1 MSDFQAMDLDP
12 RLTRAIAKLGFAKP
26 TLVQETAIPLALQGK
41 DILAQART
49 GSGKTAA
56 YCIPAIQKILSKV
69 VRQREF
75 MSQGEQSIQCLVL
88 VPTRELALQVTKV
101 IQDLCLYCSKEVKA
115 VNIAVG
121 DVSLSAQILREH
133 LEAGNVVLRDSIESL
148 IVDEADLIL
157 SYGYDEDVTQILK
170 HLPQIYQS
178 YLMSATLSEDVDKLK
193 KLILRKPAILK
204 LEESEEQ
211 SLLTQYYI
219 NCSDEEKY
227 LLTLFMLKLRVHPF
241 GSHKSLIF
249 VNSIDKCYKLKLFLE
264 QFGIMSCALNSE
276 LPVKSRYHIVQE
288 FNRGIYDFII
298 ATDEFIK
305 EEAEDEQDA
314 AGNDGETR
322 VPKPKKRKHMARRD
336 GEYGVSRGIDFKNV
350 SSVINF
356 DMPRSSRSYQHRVGR
371 TARGVGNKGYALTF
385 VCPPAQ
391 QIIHTRKKIKGSAS
405 NVQLA
410 SDEQILARI
419 EKRQQGTATAA
430 NPPAMGQELLPF
442 GFDMTP
448 VEKFRYR
455 CSDALRSVTDAAI
468 REARVKELKMEILNS
483 EKLKTH
489 FEDHPTDLAA
499 LRHDKAIH
507 PTKIQPHM
515 RHVPDYLLPKGKVI
529 VSSGSA
535 SGHVPFHVDNKRRGK
550 RSFKKAATATSKRK
564 ADPLKSLKYSA

>member
-1 MSDFQAMDLDP
+1 
-12 RLTRAIAKLGFAKP
+12 
-26 TLVQETAIPLALQGK
+26 
-41 DILAQART
+41 
-49 GSGKTAA
+49 
-56 YCIPAIQKILSKV
+56 
-69 VRQREF
+69 

-121 DVSLSAQILREH
+121 DVSLSAQIPLLAEYPHIIISTPARLREH

-391 QIIHTRKKIKGSAS
+391 QIIHTRKKIKGSAN

-483 EKLKTH
+483 EKLK
-489 FEDHPTDLAA
+489 
-499 LRHDKAIH
+499 
-507 PTKIQPHM
+507 PHM

-564 ADPLKSLKYSA
+564 ADPLKSLEYSA